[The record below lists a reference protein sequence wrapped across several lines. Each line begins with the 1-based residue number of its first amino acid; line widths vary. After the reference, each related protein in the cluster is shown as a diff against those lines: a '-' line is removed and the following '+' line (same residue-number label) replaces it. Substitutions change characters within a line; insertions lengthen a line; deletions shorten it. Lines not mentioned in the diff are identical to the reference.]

1 VLSDH
6 NNLRYFITTK
16 ELSPK
21 QARWAEELAR
31 FDFKIKYKP
40 RADNPADGLSRRPNY
55 AQGL

>member
-1 VLSDH
+1 M
-6 NNLRYFITTK
+6 TTK

-40 RADNPADGLSRRPNY
+40 GAKNLANALLRRPNY
-55 AQGL
+55 AEGF